1 MATAARAT
9 RGGPGASGAKA
20 ASGGAEAAS
29 GGVEVARG
37 VEAAR
42 GGARRSY
49 HHGDL
54 REALVEATFA
64 LIEEKGVHA
73 FSVAEAA
80 RRTGVSAAAPYRH
93 FADRD
98 ELLAEAATRA
108 AEELRGRFAAVLGE
122 AGTPTDR
129 IAAGA
134 RAYVRFAAER
144 RAMFEVLFSAGLE
157 KPRFPR
163 LEAATHALLG
173 DLVEATRPLAP
184 ERDAEAAGAL
194 VLAMGG
200 LAQGHATLLL
210 DHAFGAGD
218 DVVEAAVKRVDAAT
232 RALVRGRGVLFAEL
246 ARDGVAT
253 SLADAADC

>member
-1 MATAARAT
+1 MATVSRTARGPAAA
-9 RGGPGASGAKA
+9 GASGPEG
-20 ASGGAEAAS
+20 ASD
-29 GGVEVARG
+29 
-37 VEAAR
+37 
-42 GGARRSY
+42 ARRAY

-64 LIEEKGVHA
+64 LIAEKGVHA

-108 AEELRGRFAAVLGE
+108 AEELRGRFAVALAGG
-122 AGTPTDR
+122 GTPTDG
-129 IAAGA
+129 IAAAA

-144 RAMFEVLFSAGLE
+144 RAMFEVLFGAGLD
-157 KPRFPR
+157 KSRFPR
-163 LEAATHALLG
+163 LETATHALLD
-173 DLVEATRPLAP
+173 DLVEATRPLVPA
-184 ERDAEAAGAL
+184 RDPDAAAAL

-218 DVVEAAVKRVDAAT
+218 DVVEQALVRVEAAT
-232 RALVRGRGVLFAEL
+232 RALVRGRSVLFAEL
-246 ARDGVAT
+246 AGGGVT
-253 SLADAADC
+253 TTIETAADC